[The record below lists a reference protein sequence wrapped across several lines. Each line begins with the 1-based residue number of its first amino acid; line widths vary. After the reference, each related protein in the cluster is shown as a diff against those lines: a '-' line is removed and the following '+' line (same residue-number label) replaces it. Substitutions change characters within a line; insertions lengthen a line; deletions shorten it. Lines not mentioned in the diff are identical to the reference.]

1 MTKRS
6 NHDSENYFSQKKRIV
21 KQGKETTE
29 EGSDHPYERFSQD
42 ICM

>member
-29 EGSDHPYERFSQD
+29 DNEEIQYDRH
-42 ICM
+42 